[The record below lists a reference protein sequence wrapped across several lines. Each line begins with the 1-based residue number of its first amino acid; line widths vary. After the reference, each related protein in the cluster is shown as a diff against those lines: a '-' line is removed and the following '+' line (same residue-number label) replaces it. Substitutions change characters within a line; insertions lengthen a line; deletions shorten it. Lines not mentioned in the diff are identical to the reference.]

1 MHEQA
6 LADKYHE
13 NSIQGAYG
21 GGNQGYEVER
31 GWSMDHME
39 HGWVHNMEGYH
50 QEVEFSFIAMNDTY
64 GPHLQSAWASLVP
77 KIAAYGLQNLNF
89 ESYSSLSS
97 LGIKEHAW
105 AHIEANQQGHKSGL
119 QD

>member
-31 GWSMDHME
+31 GWSMVHME

-50 QEVEFSFIAMNDTY
+50 QEVEFSFIAMKDTC
-64 GPHLQSAWASLVP
+64 GPHLQSAWASFVP
-77 KIAAYGLQNLNF
+77 KIARNGLQNLKF
-89 ESYSSLSS
+89 QSSSSLSS
-97 LGIKEHAW
+97 LGIKGHVW
-105 AHIEANQQGHKSGL
+105 AQMKANQQGH
-119 QD
+119 